1 MRIHALR
8 HLAGIAAAGLV
19 ATAVFGAQP
28 AQAGEVQFLGQAT
41 LKITTENDQTLMVD
55 PFVRK
60 NPVTPDGAKELSAHA
75 DVDLILLT
83 HGHFDHIA
91 DAPPLAER
99 TGAKVALNADM
110 GNTFR
115 TEGITPGEQ
124 LIRFN
129 KGGTVT
135 PLEGV
140 SVTMTRAEHSS
151 NVMYAAGE
159 DTRKHNFPGGEPA
172 GYIIDLPNGTTLYH
186 AGDTAPFAEMR
197 WIAEQHEPD
206 VAFLPVGG
214 RFTMGPDNGAAAVTE
229 LLGTETVVPIHHS
242 AFDMLPG
249 TPEAFEKA
257 LDERGYDGEVVI
269 MEPGETREF

>member
-8 HLAGIAAAGLV
+8 HLAGIAAAGLF
-19 ATAVFGAQP
+19 ATA

-41 LKITTENDQTLMVD
+41 LKITTENDQTVMVD
-55 PFVRK
+55 PFVRT

-91 DAPPLAER
+91 DAPALAEQ
-99 TGAKVALNADM
+99 TGADVALNADM

-115 TEGITPGEQ
+115 SEGIIPGEQ

-129 KGGTVT
+129 KGGTVK
-135 PLEGV
+135 PLDGV
-140 SVTMTRAEHSS
+140 AVTMTRAEHSS
-151 NVMYAAGE
+151 NVMYAASE
-159 DTRKHNFPGGEPA
+159 DARKHNFPGGEPA

-197 WIAEQHEPD
+197 WIAEQHDPD

-229 LLGTETVVPIHHS
+229 LLGTDTVVPIHHS

-249 TPEAFEKA
+249 TPGAFEAA
-257 LDERGYDGEVVI
+257 LDERGYGGEVVV
-269 MEPGETREF
+269 MEPGDTRDF